1 LLLARED
8 LPGFLP
14 IIIGNSVMSLS
25 PNSLPQTRSHPE
37 LGLYRTPDSF
47 TAATAHGRFFTH
59 LTTPLPQLPF
69 TRPSSP
75 NRSLL
80 SLPLIIPVL
89 PLPPTSYRFLTNLPS
104 ILHRRPSRRPDLFF
118 PPFPILSYPLSTSA
132 PILLPPPS
140 TFPSNFPLSGGL
152 CLTRSLLRFLPS
164 RRGFSSLGRASLVP
178 RASTC
183 RPHQKHPHSTV
194 LTALRSAAI
203 RATRL
208 TWPPQRPTRICLD
221 PRPSHCWA

>member
-1 LLLARED
+1 
-8 LPGFLP
+8 
-14 IIIGNSVMSLS
+14 MSLS

-37 LGLYRTPDSF
+37 LCLYRTPDSF
-47 TAATAHGRFFTH
+47 IHCCYSPRPFSSPILLLH
-59 LTTPLPQLPF
+59 SQLHF

-80 SLPLIIPVL
+80 FSLFLFPSCLCRP
-89 PLPPTSYRFLTNLPS
+89 PPTASLLTSRP

-118 PPFPILSYPLSTSA
+118 SPFPILLCPLSTSA

-164 RRGFSSLGRASLVP
+164 RRGVSSLGRASLVP

-183 RPHQKHPHSTV
+183 RPHQKHPHSTA
-194 LTALRSAAI
+194 LTALRSTAI
-203 RATRL
+203 RATRQ
-208 TWPPQRPTRICLD
+208 TWPPRGQHAFVWILVPPTAGHSPHRRS
-221 PRPSHCWA
+221 PRAGW